1 MKRFQAFGLI
11 ALVVLVAASCSSRR
25 SNQQQGN
32 NYPPIRVSIENQNFY
47 DATVYLSW
55 RGDRRRLGVVGGN
68 TTQVFQSPWFG
79 PEVTIQIDLLAGGTR
94 SGDPIGISPGEEL
107 VVQIPA
113 NIDRL
118 RIIRRGD

>member
-1 MKRFQAFGLI
+1 MKRSHAVSLFV
-11 ALVVLVAASCSSRR
+11 LVILVAASCSSGRGR
-25 SNQQQGN
+25 QQSS
-32 NYPPIRVSIENQNFY
+32 NYPPIKVSIENQNFY

-68 TTQVFQSPWFG
+68 TTQTFESQWFG
-79 PEVTIQIDLLAGGTR
+79 PEVTIQIDLLAGGRRT
-94 SGDPIGISPGEEL
+94 GDPIGISPGEEL

-118 RIIRRGD
+118 RVIRRGD

>member
-1 MKRFQAFGLI
+1 MRKRTTLGLVI
-11 ALVVLVAASCSSRR
+11 LLAIVVAGCSSRR
-25 SNQQQGN
+25 GSQGN
-32 NYPPIRVSIENQNFY
+32 SYPPIKVTVENQNFY

-68 TTQVFQSPWFG
+68 QRETFESPWFG
-79 PEVTIQIDLLAGGTR
+79 PEVTIQIDLLAGNRR
-94 SGDPIGISPGEEL
+94 SADPVGISPGEEL
-107 VVQIPA
+107 VVEIPA

>member
-1 MKRFQAFGLI
+1 MKRFYSYGLL
-11 ALVVLVAASCSSRR
+11 ALVILAAASCSSRR
-25 SNQQQGN
+25 GQQQGN
-32 NYPPIRVSIENQNFY
+32 NYPPIKVSIENQNFY

-68 TTQVFQSPWFG
+68 TTQTFESPWFG
-79 PEVTIQIDLLAGGTR
+79 PEVTIQIDLLAGGRR

-118 RIIRRGD
+118 RVIRRGD

>member
-1 MKRFQAFGLI
+1 MKRFHAIG
-11 ALVVLVAASCSSRR
+11 LVVLAVLLTASCSSRR
-25 SNQQQGN
+25 GQQGN
-32 NYPPIRVSIENQNFY
+32 SYPPITVSIENQNFY

-68 TTQVFQSPWFG
+68 TTQTFESPWFG
-79 PEVTIQIDLLAGGTR
+79 PEVTIQIDLLAGGRR

-113 NIDRL
+113 SIDRL
-118 RIIRRGD
+118 RVIRRGD